1 MNSAGD
7 VYENALFHQQELSVL
22 DRYEE
27 LAKHNILLVEA
38 SYDRVA
44 PPELML
50 RPLAGKLK
58 EHDAHITYELILCNH
73 SFVGQR
79 MKLTKVVGQ
88 WLQTVVF
95 F

>member
-27 LAKHNILLVEA
+27 LTKHNVLLVEA

-58 EHDAHITYELILCNH
+58 ERDVHITYESILSNH

-79 MKLTKVVGQ
+79 MKLTKVVGK

-95 F
+95 S

>member
-1 MNSAGD
+1 MI
-7 VYENALFHQQELSVL
+7 VWL
-22 DRYEE
+22 
-27 LAKHNILLVEA
+27 
-38 SYDRVA
+38 

-58 EHDAHITYELILCNH
+58 ERDAHITYESILSNH

-79 MKLTKVVGQ
+79 MKLTKVVGK

-95 F
+95 S